1 MKVNRRAIIFIF
13 VIAFLGELFLKGSH
27 VLFLTTTELVLIAFL
42 ILAERERSYFLIFT
56 FLLTS
61 AFSEVVAWQY
71 LGITAVAALSAY
83 ILVKL
88 LTRFIA
94 VVAEQRFLK
103 LALILC
109 LAIIIKLM
117 INLWLL
123 GYAAELNVLGLL
135 FNLGVFLICY
145 LILNRVNTNRNV
157 FES

>member
-1 MKVNRRAIIFIF
+1 
-13 VIAFLGELFLKGSH
+13 
-27 VLFLTTTELVLIAFL
+27 
-42 ILAERERSYFLIFT
+42 
-56 FLLTS
+56 LTS